1 MTKRQTAPSFKALGA
16 RAGRLMRGE
25 TTTSLEPVFLPADMV
40 RDIRR
45 MSGGKVEQFIGRA
58 VHYVAEEATN
68 AR

>member
-1 MTKRQTAPSFKALGA
+1 MNEQTQTTSFAALGA

-25 TTTSLEPVFLPADMV
+25 TDTSLEPVFLPSDLV

-58 VHYVAEEATN
+58 VHYVAKEISN

>member
-1 MTKRQTAPSFKALGA
+1 MTKETQTTSFAALGA

-25 TTTSLEPVFLPADMV
+25 AESAMVPVFLPSDLV
-40 RDIRR
+40 RDIDR

-58 VHYVAEEATN
+58 VHYVAQEVTH